1 MKIWKKYS
9 RAISYTH
16 RAAWSVALILLPRN
30 SANGKG
36 FSWFINVFS
45 FRKQTT
51 WLLFCSDINNKE
63 DLPLNHQQQ
72 LAHLHTPGSHQS
84 SQVNNITD
92 GLTDWVTDKARQWS
106 DLGPLIMFQG
116 SLYFSQ
122 FTNATSIVW
131 DFLCSISLQQYFGPS
146 KVRIL
151 PLAIDRGASLCLGV

>member
-92 GLTDWVTDKARQWS
+92 GLTDWVTDNARQWS
-106 DLGPLIMFQG
+106 DLGPITMSRIIVFLTIYKCHFHCLRF
-116 SLYFSQ
+116 SLFN
-122 FTNATSIVW
+122 FPPTIFW
-131 DFLCSISLQQYFGPS
+131 SL
-146 KVRIL
+146 
-151 PLAIDRGASLCLGV
+151 